1 MQVQF
6 QKPCGHE
13 YSLGY
18 AVYIGIYICNMV
30 ECLLLG
36 YVALRGPETESHRT

>member
-18 AVYIGIYICNMV
+18 AVLIVICICNMV

-36 YVALRGPETESHRT
+36 YMGLGGQQTESHPT